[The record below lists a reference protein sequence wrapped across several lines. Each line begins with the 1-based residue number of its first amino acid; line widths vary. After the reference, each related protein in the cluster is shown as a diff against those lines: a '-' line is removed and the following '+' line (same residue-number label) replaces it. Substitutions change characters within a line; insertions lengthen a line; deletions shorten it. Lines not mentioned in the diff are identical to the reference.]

1 MRRLFSGLALSVLMA
16 LAVSGCGDE
25 MCEAGE
31 PCECFGGTDCYLGC
45 EDDGCNATFHDLH
58 HCGAVCEDDCRTESF
73 RFQECST
80 TCGDDCNVL
89 CHEGTACG
97 ALCGDRCRFECFK
110 MDRCGARVGNDS
122 LVKCHEYS
130 RCEVE
135 CEGSCRVECAN
146 PTGCSVECL
155 GGGAPMQCADG
166 SQACGGC

>member
-1 MRRLFSGLALSVLMA
+1 
-16 LAVSGCGDE
+16 
-25 MCEAGE
+25 
-31 PCECFGGTDCYLGC
+31 
-45 EDDGCNATFHDLH
+45 
-58 HCGAVCEDDCRTESF
+58 
-73 RFQECST
+73 
-80 TCGDDCNVL
+80 
-89 CHEGTACG
+89 
-97 ALCGDRCRFECFK
+97 